1 MYCVYR
7 EVGNNMKK
15 LLKYIFLTGLA
26 IAIIVI
32 AISFTNPRTWFYK
45 KPSFEGIPLEKKL
58 SLINSTFSEEKL
70 NDIRNFL
77 KEESGTTSMIVLEN
91 GQVVFE
97 YGDISEISITN
108 SCRKSIL
115 AILYGKYVEN
125 EQIHL
130 QETIGEIGID
140 EDDGLLPI
148 EKQAKI
154 YDILTSRSGVFH
166 IASIGGSDIKNIK
179 ERGSVKPGTYFVY
192 NNWDFNLA
200 GHILEAKTGNTVYEE
215 LEDQLAIPLGF
226 QDWNIKNQK
235 RKINKD
241 KSRYSAYHMHL
252 STRDM
257 AKIGQLMLQKG
268 NWKDKQVIPENWVEK
283 ITKPVTPM
291 DTISKRDELKI
302 DYPAQFSYGMMWWI
316 FEKFYDNPDFQG
328 AYTAI
333 GYEGQYI
340 TVIPK
345 RNVVVAHKS
354 NLDLQS
360 MFGISNRRR
369 TPSWKYWMIL
379 EKLMDR
385 K

>member
-1 MYCVYR
+1 
-7 EVGNNMKK
+7 MKK
-15 LLKYIFLTGLA
+15 LLKYLFLTGLV
-26 IAIIVI
+26 IAVIVT
-32 AISFTNPRTWFYK
+32 AISFTNPRNWFYE
-45 KPSFEGIPLEKKL
+45 KPTFKGVPLEKNL
-58 SLINSTFSEEKL
+58 SLINSTFSKAKL

-77 KEESGTTSMIVLEN
+77 KRESGTTSMMVLEN
-91 GQVVFE
+91 GRLVFE
-97 YGDISEISITN
+97 YGDISEISITA

-115 AILYGKYVEN
+115 AMLYGNYVEN

-130 QETIGEIGID
+130 QEAIEEMGID

-148 EKQAKI
+148 EKQAKV

-166 IASIGGSDIKNIK
+166 IASNGGYDLKNIK

-192 NNWDFNLA
+192 NNWDFNVA
-200 GHILEAKTGNTVYEE
+200 GHILEAKIGNTVYEE

-235 RKINKD
+235 RKINEE

-268 NWKDKQVIPENWVEK
+268 NWKDKQIIPEDWVEK
-283 ITKPVTPM
+283 ITTPVTPM
-291 DTISKRDELKI
+291 DTISKRDELPI
-302 DYPAQFSYGMMWWI
+302 DHPIQFSYGMMWWV
-316 FEKFYDNPDFQG
+316 FEEFYNNPDFQD
-328 AYTAI
+328 AYTAS
-333 GYEGQYI
+333 GYGGQYI

-345 RNVVVAHKS
+345 RRVVVAHKS
-354 NLDLQS
+354 NMDLQS
-360 MFGISNRRR
+360 MLGLSNRRR

-385 K
+385 Q